1 MVNSRYGDPGT
12 IDAKAEI
19 NGLAMPNGPNAPT
32 VHQGFSTYTV
42 KPVQP

>member
-32 VHQGFSTYTV
+32 VHQVFSTDTV
-42 KPVQP
+42 NPVQP